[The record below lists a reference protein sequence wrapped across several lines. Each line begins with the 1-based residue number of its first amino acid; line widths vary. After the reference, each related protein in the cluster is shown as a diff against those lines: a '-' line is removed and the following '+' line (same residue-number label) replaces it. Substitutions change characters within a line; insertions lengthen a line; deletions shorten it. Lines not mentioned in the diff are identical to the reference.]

1 MRRTRS
7 YAKFLAFALAVSLAF
22 QSVPASAATYWPSKD
37 TSTSKGAPRGTV
49 GDNDKSSIAFG
60 NGAKTTLDAVNNGG
74 DKFAIAL
81 GENAE
86 ATGGNTVA
94 IGQGTKAT
102 NYYSIAI
109 GYKGG
114 AGAPTTG
121 RNAIAIGTET
131 AATGTDSVAIGYT
144 AKARGERS
152 LALGDD
158 AGAWGTNSVALGY
171 GAESTLNANNSVAL
185 GQNSL
190 ANEENVV
197 SIGNDGSQGGS
208 AYTRRLV
215 NMAAGVADT
224 DAVNVGQM
232 RDADAALKADI
243 TNLGIDNQRQDAD
256 IKNLG
261 IDNQR
266 QNVDIKNLGIDN
278 QRQDA
283 SIKTNEPVKF
293 FL

>member
-22 QSVPASAATYWPSKD
+22 QSVPASAATYLPGSD
-37 TSTSKGAPRGTV
+37 TSNGAPRGTV
-49 GDNDKSSIAFG
+49 GDYDTSSIALG
-60 NGAKTTLDAVNNGG
+60 DGAKTTLNAVNDGG

-86 ATGGNTVA
+86 ATGSNTVA

-131 AATGTDSVAIGYT
+131 AATGANSVAIGST
-144 AKARGERS
+144 AKARGDSS
-152 LALGDD
+152 LALGDY
-158 AGAWGTNSVALGY
+158 AEARGKNSVALGI
-171 GAESTLNANNSVAL
+171 GAYSTANNSVAL
-185 GQNSL
+185 GRNSL
-190 ANEENVV
+190 AKEENVV
-197 SIGNDGSQGGS
+197 SIGNDD
-208 AYTRRLV
+208 AKITRRLV

-232 RDADAALKADI
+232 KDAI
-243 TNLGIDNQRQDAD
+243 N
-256 IKNLG
+256 
-261 IDNQR
+261 
-266 QNVDIKNLGIDN
+266 
-278 QRQDA
+278 
-283 SIKTNEPVKF
+283 SIPVKVSGSNVAIGTGS
-293 FL
+293 